1 MMFSAGMG
9 IGLMFYGVAEPLSH
23 FTSPPPGTVAAGTP
37 EALDTAMATT
47 LFHWTL
53 HPWAIYAVVGL
64 AIAYSTFRRGRPQ
77 LISSAFIPLFGRR
90 RSEGAFGRAVDILA
104 IFATLFG
111 SAASLGLGALQIGGG
126 LTAGGFMENVGT
138 TLLVVIIVVLTICFI
153 LSAVSGVS
161 KGIQWL
167 SNINMV
173 LAGVLALV
181 VFVGGPTVMIL
192 NLLPT
197 AIGDYFGDLAQMA
210 ARTAATG
217 GDETATWLAGWTIFY
232 WAWWIS
238 WTPFVGMF
246 IARISR
252 GRTIRQ
258 FVSGVILIPSAVS
271 LLWFAIFG
279 GTAIQLQRTGE
290 DLASRPTEGQLFGLL
305 DTMPLGA
312 VLGVIAMLLVAIFF
326 VSGADAASIV
336 MGTLSQRGTIHP
348 TRNVVVFWGAVMGAI
363 AAIMLLV
370 GGGSGDALSGI
381 QNITIIM
388 AAPFALVMVLIC
400 VALARD
406 LRNDPLVR
414 RGLRSTR
421 AIEQAVEFGE
431 REYGDAFFVPVKPH
445 GITRPVSVE
454 TADVHERHTAHNG
467 AGDGRANGTPH
478 AGDVPAQRT
487 DSPTP

>member
-1 MMFSAGMG
+1 
-9 IGLMFYGVAEPLSH
+9 
-23 FTSPPPGTVAAGTP
+23 
-37 EALDTAMATT
+37 
-47 LFHWTL
+47 
-53 HPWAIYAVVGL
+53 
-64 AIAYSTFRRGRPQ
+64 
-77 LISSAFIPLFGRR
+77 
-90 RSEGAFGRAVDILA
+90 
-104 IFATLFG
+104 
-111 SAASLGLGALQIGGG
+111 
-126 LTAGGFMENVGT
+126 
-138 TLLVVIIVVLTICFI
+138 
-153 LSAVSGVS
+153 VS

-173 LAGVLALV
+173 LAGILALV
-181 VFVGGPTVMIL
+181 VFIGGPTILIL

-197 AIGDYFGDLAQMA
+197 AIGDYFGNLAQMA

-217 GDETATWLAGWTIFY
+217 GDETATWLSGWTIFY

-258 FVSGVILIPSAVS
+258 FISGVILIPSAVS

-279 GTAIQLQRTGE
+279 GTAIQLQRTGT

-348 TRNVVVFWGAVMGAI
+348 TRGVVIFWGSVMGAI

-370 GGGSGDALSGI
+370 GGGEGDALSGI

-388 AAPFALVMVLIC
+388 AAPFAVVMVLMC

-414 RGLRSTR
+414 RGLRSTK

-431 REYGDAFFVPVKPH
+431 QAYGDSFFVPVKPH
-445 GITRPVSVE
+445 PITRPVSVE
-454 TADVHERHTAHNG
+454 THAEHGRHAVHGADGNAAPGNGTAH
-467 AGDGRANGTPH
+467 PV
-478 AGDVPAQRT
+478 DVPAQRT
-487 DSPTP
+487 GATDK